1 MRDFTGKRYWLVG
14 ASEGL
19 GRALA
24 EGLSRRG
31 AHLVLSA
38 RNRDRL
44 EELAAAL
51 PGAAEALPMDI
62 SDSASVRAAAAE
74 MGPVDGV
81 IFLAGVYWPM
91 KATEWDA
98 DKAEAMADINFTGAV
113 RVLGQV
119 VPDMV
124 ARDAGHIVITGS
136 LSAFRGLPGA
146 VGYAASKAGT
156 MSLAESLYYD
166 LRKTGV
172 DVQLANPGYIRTRL
186 TDLNTFTMP
195 QIMEPEDAARTMIE
209 HMMSNRFS
217 VSFPAPFAW
226 LFRVGNFLP
235 NWLYYRL
242 FA

>member
-51 PGAAEALPMDI
+51 PGSAEALPMDI

-124 ARDAGHIVITGS
+124 ARGGGHLEAAPRHRAVRRRGARRGPQHLKDRAG
-136 LSAFRGLPGA
+136 AAPGL
-146 VGYAASKAGT
+146 
-156 MSLAESLYYD
+156 L
-166 LRKTGV
+166 
-172 DVQLANPGYIRTRL
+172 
-186 TDLNTFTMP
+186 
-195 QIMEPEDAARTMIE
+195 
-209 HMMSNRFS
+209 
-217 VSFPAPFAW
+217 PA
-226 LFRVGNFLP
+226 
-235 NWLYYRL
+235 
-242 FA
+242 